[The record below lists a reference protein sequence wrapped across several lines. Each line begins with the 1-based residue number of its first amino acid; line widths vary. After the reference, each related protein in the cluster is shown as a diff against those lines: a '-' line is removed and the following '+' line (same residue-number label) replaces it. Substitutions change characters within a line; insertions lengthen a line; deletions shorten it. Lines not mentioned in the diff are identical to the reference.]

1 MADQRQGDLQVGA
14 RVRMKVT
21 GRTGTIREVLERRG
35 RKLYCVVGE
44 PTAQEEG
51 APLPGETAGEFT
63 VYTTADTFEVLP
75 FRYL

>member
-35 RKLYCVVGE
+35 RKLYCVVCD
-44 PTAQEEG
+44 PTAQEEV
-51 APLPGETAGEFT
+51 APPPRETAGEIT
-63 VYTTADTFEVLP
+63 VYTTAETLEVLP
-75 FRYL
+75 